1 MVGAR
6 QPPRPAPIRSA
17 STAPKADQVNRA
29 QSVGSGPSVVVAAG
43 FSGVVLLAAGI
54 GVAYSRR
61 QRARP

>member
-1 MVGAR
+1 
-6 QPPRPAPIRSA
+6 
-17 STAPKADQVNRA
+17 VNRA